1 MTPPCKWN
9 RIPGMS
15 RRNGENLPGVGWFS
29 QSRETASGGHQ
40 VLRLCSWFL
49 LLTVLLGATP
59 AFAQK
64 QTIYNSPYPRSIRV
78 AIREAR
84 PNGDPNP
91 RGRIIYVKTV
101 SFDDYVVNSL
111 PNEWVP
117 SWEQEA
123 LQAGA
128 MAVKMFAWH
137 KVLNPTKLDGW
148 EFNLDNTTNF
158 QTYREGN
165 RFSDTDQAYRRIRN
179 LAYTEPDGTIVELNY
194 RAGIRENPNWQYRN
208 ANMMA
213 QWGSQYWAS
222 RGQNML
228 QILQWYFQGR
238 QLHRIPN
245 L

>member
-1 MTPPCKWN
+1 MK
-9 RIPGMS
+9 RLLFLAVMISVLSMS
-15 RRNGENLPGVGWFS
+15 V
-29 QSRETASGGHQ
+29 
-40 VLRLCSWFL
+40 
-49 LLTVLLGATP
+49 P
-59 AFAQK
+59 AFAEHR
-64 QTIYNSPYPRSIRV
+64 TIYNATYPSSIRV

-91 RGRIIYVKTV
+91 RGRILYVKTV

-117 SWEQEA
+117 SWNQES

-128 MAVKMFAWH
+128 MAVKMFAWY
-137 KVLNPTKLDGW
+137 KVLHPMKLDGW
-148 EFNLDNTTNF
+148 EYDLDNTTNF

-165 RFSDTDQAYRRIRN
+165 RFQQTDEAHWRIRN
-179 LAYTEPDGTIVELNY
+179 QAYAMPDGTIIELNY
-194 RAGIRENPNWQYRN
+194 RAGYEKNPNWQYRN

-213 QWGSQYWAS
+213 QWGSEYWAR
-222 RGQNML
+222 RGYNML
-228 QILQWYFQGR
+228 RILQWYYQGR

>member
-1 MTPPCKWN
+1 MRTGRDYLLWFQC
-9 RIPGMS
+9 RIWEK
-15 RRNGENLPGVGWFS
+15 RI
-29 QSRETASGGHQ
+29 GGSA
-40 VLRLCSWFL
+40 VKRLCSL
-49 LLTVLLGATP
+49 LLCLSVLLGPTA
-59 AFAQK
+59 AFAEHRS
-64 QTIYNSPYPRSIRV
+64 IYNTPYPQSIRV

-101 SFDDYVVNSL
+101 GFDDYVVNSL

-117 SWEQEA
+117 SWEQES

-128 MAVKMFAWH
+128 MAVKMFAWY
-137 KVLNPTKLDGW
+137 KVLHPIKLDGW
-148 EFNLDNTTNF
+148 EFDLDNTTNF

-165 RFSDTDQAYRRIRN
+165 RFKESDEAHWRVRN
-179 LAYTEPDGTIVELNY
+179 LAYTMPDGTIVELNY
-194 RAGIRENPNWQYRN
+194 RAGIERNPNWQYRN

-213 QWGSQYWAS
+213 QWGSKYWAE

-238 QLHRIPN
+238 AMNRIPN

>member
-1 MTPPCKWN
+1 MGRDYLLWFPY
-9 RIPGMS
+9 RIS
-15 RRNGENLPGVGWFS
+15 
-29 QSRETASGGHQ
+29 ETDIGGSA
-40 VLRLCSWFL
+40 LKRLCSCL
-49 LLTVLLGATP
+49 LLVAVLLGPAT
-59 AFAQK
+59 AFAQ
-64 QTIYNSPYPRSIRV
+64 QRTIYNTPYPRTIRV

-91 RGRIIYVKTV
+91 RGRIIYVKSV

-117 SWEQEA
+117 SWNQEA

-128 MAVKMFAWH
+128 MAVKMFAWY
-137 KVLNPTKLDGW
+137 KTLNPTKLDGW
-148 EFNLDNTTNF
+148 EFDLDNTTNF

-165 RFSDTDQAYRRIRN
+165 RFKESDEAYWRTRN
-179 LAYTEPDGTIVELNY
+179 LAYTMPNGEIVELNY
-194 RAGIRENPNWQYRN
+194 RAGIEKNPNWQYRN

-213 QWGSQYWAS
+213 QWGSQYWAD

-238 QLHRIPN
+238 AMHRIPN

>member
-1 MTPPCKWN
+1 MK
-9 RIPGMS
+9 
-15 RRNGENLPGVGWFS
+15 
-29 QSRETASGGHQ
+29 
-40 VLRLCSWFL
+40 RLCSFL
-49 LLTVLLGATP
+49 LLVTVLLGPAT
-59 AFAQK
+59 AFAQ
-64 QTIYNSPYPRSIRV
+64 QRTIYNTPYPSTIRV

-91 RGRIIYVKTV
+91 RGRIIYVKAV
-101 SFDDYVVNSL
+101 NFDDYVVNSL

-117 SWEQEA
+117 SWNQEA

-137 KVLNPTKLDGW
+137 KTLNPTKLDGW
-148 EFNLDNTTNF
+148 EFHVDNTTNF

-165 RFSDTDQAYRRIRN
+165 RFKESDEAHQRVRN
-179 LAYTEPDGTIVELNY
+179 LAYTMPNGEIVELNY
-194 RAGIRENPNWQYRN
+194 RAGIEKNPNWQYRN

-213 QWGSQYWAS
+213 QWGSHYWAE

-228 QILQWYFQGR
+228 QILQWYYQGR
-238 QLHRIPN
+238 ALHRIPN